1 MASAEKFFSEFHPN
15 YSMKEI
21 NRNNLSRLR
30 NLEFD
35 LANYFSN
42 TIIPQLFVDAD
53 LILRLFTPPAMK
65 QFSLSHHD
73 LNRSIEDVKDNIKY
87 PTVVENIKE
96 VIKTGRVLEKEVQTT
111 DGKWY
116 EMNIQPYNE
125 VEEDR
130 INGVIITFVDIS
142 YRFNALKEL
151 ERLNA
156 KHEVLMFALSHDL
169 RQPISSM
176 MLLLN
181 GLREANKRKD
191 GENFE
196 KWMQSL
202 EKSLHTMKDLVTD
215 FTEESQPDE
224 EKPQEKSIMDLQ
236 EICESVIDS
245 LKEMLVSH
253 NIKIIRNFESAQIN
267 FPRNNLRSIIYNL
280 LHNAIKFSDPNKD
293 SKIEMTITSFQ
304 GRVFLCVEDN
314 GIGIP
319 AEKQRDIFKKSSRLN
334 QEIAGTGMGLYIVKR
349 MIESQEGRIKME
361 STPGEGTLFKV
372 FFQAP
377 FQAKK
382 SG

>member
-1 MASAEKFFSEFHPN
+1 
-15 YSMKEI
+15 MKET

-30 NLEFD
+30 NLQFD

-42 TIIPQLFVDAD
+42 TIIPQLFVDSD

-65 QFSLSHHD
+65 QFSLSHND
-73 LNRSIEDVKDNIKY
+73 INRSIDEVKDNIKY

-96 VIKTGRVLEKEVQTT
+96 VIKTGRILEKEVQTT

-130 INGVIITFVDIS
+130 NNGVIITFVDIS

-151 ERLNA
+151 EKLNA

-202 EKSLHTMKDLVTD
+202 EKTLHNMKDLVTD
-215 FTEESQPDE
+215 FTEESQPGE
-224 EKPQEKSIMDLQ
+224 EKVQEEAFIDLQ
-236 EICESVIDS
+236 EICESVIES
-245 LKEMLVSH
+245 LKDLLLS
-253 NIKIIRNFESAQIN
+253 NKIKIIRNFESAQIS

-280 LHNAIKFSDPNKD
+280 LHNAIKFSDPNKA
-293 SKIEMTITSFQ
+293 SKIEVTITSVQ